1 MATPSGTIFDTGVT
15 QDFIPELWGDLIYK
29 YFEER
34 LVFKNT
40 IEDYSSLVQGS
51 GDTIHIPEIAKMT
64 ASSLTDGAQV
74 SYVAPAE
81 TNTQLSIDKHYYSA
95 KLFTDVLQV
104 QSSYDLIS
112 AYGKAMGYALA
123 KQVDSDI
130 AAQLI
135 TVNNGATLTTDDQIT
150 AAEFEAAIANLGEND
165 IDYTSGDVFFVVNPT
180 LYADML
186 NPAGTFG
193 ASFVRADITGFNSD
207 NSPAL
212 SGVVGKLMG
221 MPVLMSN
228 SLSTGGTNVS
238 GVIYHKSACA
248 MAVQRDIDIKNQFDI
263 DVLGTKI
270 VAHTLYGV
278 KLLDDSDNIRGYKFT
293 NAS

>member
-15 QDFIPELWGDLIYK
+15 QYFIPEIWGDLIYK
-29 YFEER
+29 YFEEK

-51 GDTIHIPEIAKMT
+51 GKIIHIPEIAKMT

-81 TNTQLSIDKHYYSA
+81 TETQLTINKNYYSA
-95 KLFTDVLQV
+95 KLFTDVLLV
-104 QSSYDLIS
+104 QSNFDLIS
-112 AYGKAMGYALA
+112 SYAKAMGYALA
-123 KQVDSDI
+123 KQFDSDI
-130 AAQLI
+130 ASELI
-135 TVNNGATLTTDDQIT
+135 TVNQGATLTTDDQIT
-150 AAEFEAAIANLGEND
+150 ASEFETAIANLGEND

-180 LYADML
+180 LYADMV

-193 ASFVRADITGFNSD
+193 ASFVRSDISGFNSGD
-207 NSPAL
+207 SPAL
-212 SGVVGKLMG
+212 TGVMGTLMG

-228 SLSTGGTNVS
+228 SLSAGGTNVS
-238 GVIYHKSACA
+238 GVIYHRSACA
-248 MAVQRDIDIKNQFDI
+248 IAVQRDIDVKQQFDI
-263 DVLGTKI
+263 DVLGTKV

-278 KLLDDSDNIRGYKFT
+278 KKLDDSDNIRGYKFT

>member
-1 MATPSGTIFDTGVT
+1 
-15 QDFIPELWGDLIYK
+15 
-29 YFEER
+29 
-34 LVFKNT
+34 
-40 IEDYSSLVQGS
+40 
-51 GDTIHIPEIAKMT
+51 MT
-64 ASSLTDGAQV
+64 ASSLTDGAAV

-81 TNTQLSIDKHYYSA
+81 TETQLTINQHYYAA
-95 KLFTDVLQV
+95 KMFTDVLQV
-104 QSSYDLIS
+104 QSNYDLVS
-112 AYGKAMGYALA
+112 AYARSMAYALA
-123 KQVDSDI
+123 KQVDAHI

-135 TVNNGATLTTDDQIT
+135 TVNEGATLTTDDQIT
-150 AAEFEAAIANLGEND
+150 AAEFEAAVANLGEND
-165 IDYTSGDVFFVVNPT
+165 IDYTSGDVYFAVNPT

-212 SGVVGKLMG
+212 TGVVGRLMG

-228 SLSTGGTNVS
+228 SLSAGGTNVS

-248 MAVQRDIDIKNQFDI
+248 IAVQRSIDVKSQFDI
-263 DVLGTKI
+263 DYLGSKV

-278 KLLDDSDNIRGYKFT
+278 KILDDSDNKRGYKFT

>member
-40 IEDYSSLVQGS
+40 VEDYSSLVQNEGKI
-51 GDTIHIPEIAKMT
+51 IHIPEIAKMT

-81 TNTQLSIDKHYYSA
+81 TNTQLTIDKHYYSA
-95 KLFTDVLQV
+95 KLFTDVLMV

-112 AYGKAMGYALA
+112 AYAKAMGYALA

-193 ASFVRADITGFNSD
+193 ASFVRSDITGFNSD

-212 SGVVGKLMG
+212 SGVVGRLMG

-248 MAVQRDIDIKNQFDI
+248 MAVQRDIDVKNQYDI
-263 DVLGTKI
+263 DVLGTKV

>member
-1 MATPSGTIFDTGVT
+1 MGQPAGTIFDTGVT
-15 QDFIPELWGDLIYK
+15 QDFLPELWADLIYK
-29 YFEER
+29 FFDEK

-40 IEDYSSLVQGS
+40 VEDYSALVQNG
-51 GDTIHIPEIAKMT
+51 GDTVHIPEIAKMS
-64 ASSLTDGAQV
+64 ASSLTDGEQI

-81 TNTQLSIDKHYYSA
+81 TNTQLSIDKHFYSA
-95 KLFTDVLQV
+95 KMFTDVLQV

-112 AYGKAMGYALA
+112 AYAKAMSSALA

-135 TVNNGATLTTDDQIT
+135 QVNQGATLATDDQIT
-150 AAEFEAAIANLGEND
+150 ANEFEAAIAVLGEND
-165 IDYTSGDVFFVVNPT
+165 IDYTSGDVYFVVNPT

-193 ASFVRADITGFNSD
+193 AAFVRSDITGFNSE

-212 SGVVGKLMG
+212 TGVVGRLMG

-228 SLSTGGTNVS
+228 SLSSGGTNVS

-248 MAVQRDIDIKNQFDI
+248 MAVQRDIDVKESYDI
-263 DVLGTKI
+263 DFLATKI

>member
-1 MATPSGTIFDTGVT
+1 M
-15 QDFIPELWGDLIYK
+15 IYK

-40 IEDYSSLVQGS
+40 VEDYSSLVQSG
-51 GDTIHIPEIAKMT
+51 GDTVHIPEIAKMT
-64 ASSLTDGAQV
+64 ASSLTDGAAV

-95 KLFTDVLQV
+95 KMFTDVLQV
-104 QSSYDLIS
+104 QSTYDLIS
-112 AYGKAMGYALA
+112 AYTKAMGYALA

-130 AAQLI
+130 AAALI
-135 TVNNGATLTTDDQIT
+135 TVNQGATLTTDDQIT

-165 IDYTSGDVFFVVNPT
+165 IDYTSGDVYFAVNPT

-193 ASFVRADITGFNSD
+193 ASFVRADITGFNSA

-212 SGVVGKLMG
+212 TGVVGRLMG

-228 SLSTGGTNVS
+228 SLSAGGTNVS

-248 MAVQRDIDIKNQFDI
+248 VAVQRDIEIKQQFDI
-263 DVLGTKI
+263 DYLGTKL

-278 KLLDDSDNIRGYKFT
+278 QLLDDSDNKRGYKFT

>member
-1 MATPSGTIFDTGVT
+1 MATPSGTIFDSGVT

-40 IEDYSSLVQGS
+40 VEDYSSLVQNEGKI
-51 GDTIHIPEIAKMT
+51 IHIPEIAKMT

-81 TNTQLSIDKHYYSA
+81 TNTQLTIDKHYYSA

-135 TVNNGATLTTDDQIT
+135 QVNQGATLTTDDQIT

-248 MAVQRDIDIKNQFDI
+248 MAVQRDIYVKSQYDI

-278 KLLDDSDNIRGYKFT
+278 KLLDDSDNIIGYKFT

>member
-40 IEDYSSLVQGS
+40 VEDYSSLVQNEGKI
-51 GDTIHIPEIAKMT
+51 IHIPEIAKMT

-74 SYVAPAE
+74 SYVAPNE
-81 TNTQLSIDKHYYSA
+81 TNTQLTIDKHYYSA

-135 TVNNGATLTTDDQIT
+135 QVNQGATLTTDDQIT

-248 MAVQRDIDIKNQFDI
+248 MAVQRDIDVKSQYDI

>member
-1 MATPSGTIFDTGVT
+1 MGQPAGTIFDTGVT
-15 QDFIPELWGDLIYK
+15 QDFLPELWADLIYK
-29 YFEER
+29 YFEEK

-40 IEDYSSLVQGS
+40 IEDYSALVQGG
-51 GDTIHIPEIAKMT
+51 GDTVHIPEIAKMS
-64 ASSLTDGAQV
+64 ASSLTDGAQI

-81 TNTQLSIDKHYYSA
+81 TNTQLSIDKHFYSA
-95 KLFTDVLQV
+95 KMFTDVLQV

-112 AYGKAMGYALA
+112 AYAKAMSSALA

-135 TVNNGATLTTDDQIT
+135 QVNQGATLATDDQIT
-150 AAEFEAAIANLGEND
+150 ANEFEAAIAVLGEND
-165 IDYTSGDVFFVVNPT
+165 IDYTSGDVYFVVNPT

-193 ASFVRADITGFNSD
+193 AAFVRSDITGFNSE

-212 SGVVGKLMG
+212 TGVVGRLMG

-248 MAVQRDIDIKNQFDI
+248 MAVQRDIEVKESYDI
-263 DVLGTKI
+263 DFLATKI

>member
-1 MATPSGTIFDTGVT
+1 MGQPAGTIFDTGVT
-15 QDFIPELWGDLIYK
+15 QDFLPELWADLIYK
-29 YFEER
+29 FFDEK

-40 IEDYSSLVQGS
+40 VEDYSALVQGG
-51 GDTIHIPEIAKMT
+51 GDTVHIPEIAKMS
-64 ASSLTDGAQV
+64 ASSLTDGAQI

-81 TNTQLSIDKHYYSA
+81 TNTQLSIDKHFYSA
-95 KLFTDVLQV
+95 KMFTDVLQV

-112 AYGKAMGYALA
+112 AYAKAMSSALA

-135 TVNNGATLTTDDQIT
+135 QVNQGATLATDDQIT
-150 AAEFEAAIANLGEND
+150 ANEFEAAIAVLGEND
-165 IDYTSGDVFFVVNPT
+165 IDYTSGDVYFVVNPT

-193 ASFVRADITGFNSD
+193 AAFVRSDITGFNSE

-212 SGVVGKLMG
+212 TGVVGRLMG

-228 SLSTGGTNVS
+228 SLSSGGTNVS

-248 MAVQRDIDIKNQFDI
+248 MAVQRDIDVKESYDI
-263 DVLGTKI
+263 D
-270 VAHTLYGV
+270 
-278 KLLDDSDNIRGYKFT
+278 F
-293 NAS
+293 

>member
-1 MATPSGTIFDTGVT
+1 MGQPAGTIFDTGVT
-15 QDFIPELWGDLIYK
+15 QDFLPELWADLIYK
-29 YFEER
+29 FFDEK

-40 IEDYSSLVQGS
+40 VEDYSALVQNG
-51 GDTIHIPEIAKMT
+51 GDTVHIPEIAKMS
-64 ASSLTDGAQV
+64 ASSLTDGAQI

-81 TNTQLSIDKHYYSA
+81 TNTQLSIDKHFYSA
-95 KLFTDVLQV
+95 KMFTDVLQV

-112 AYGKAMGYALA
+112 AYAKAMSSALA

-135 TVNNGATLTTDDQIT
+135 QVNQGATLATDDQIT
-150 AAEFEAAIANLGEND
+150 ANEFEAAIAVLGEND
-165 IDYTSGDVFFVVNPT
+165 IDYTSGDVYFVVNPT

-193 ASFVRADITGFNSD
+193 AAFVRSDITGFNSE

-212 SGVVGKLMG
+212 TGVVGRLMG

-228 SLSTGGTNVS
+228 SLSSGGTNVS

-248 MAVQRDIDIKNQFDI
+248 MAVQRDIDVKESYDI
-263 DVLGTKI
+263 DFLAPKI

>member
-40 IEDYSSLVQGS
+40 VEDYSSLVQGS
-51 GDTIHIPEIAKMT
+51 GKIIHIPEIAKMT

-81 TNTQLSIDKHYYSA
+81 TNTQLTIDKHYYSA

-165 IDYTSGDVFFVVNPT
+165 IDYTSGDVFFVVNPK

-193 ASFVRADITGFNSD
+193 ASFVRSDITGFNSD

-212 SGVVGKLMG
+212 SGVVGRLMG

-248 MAVQRDIDIKNQFDI
+248 MAVQRDIDVKNQYDI
-263 DVLGTKI
+263 DVLGTKV

>member
-1 MATPSGTIFDTGVT
+1 MGQPAGTIFDTGVT
-15 QDFIPELWGDLIYK
+15 QDFLPELWADLIYK
-29 YFEER
+29 FFDEK

-40 IEDYSSLVQGS
+40 VEDYSALVQNG
-51 GDTIHIPEIAKMT
+51 GDTVHIPEIAKMS
-64 ASSLTDGAQV
+64 ASSLTDGAQI

-81 TNTQLSIDKHYYSA
+81 TNTQLSIDKHFYSA
-95 KLFTDVLQV
+95 KMFTDVLQV

-112 AYGKAMGYALA
+112 AYAKAMSSALA

-135 TVNNGATLTTDDQIT
+135 QVNQGATLATDDQIT
-150 AAEFEAAIANLGEND
+150 ANEFEAAIAVLGEND
-165 IDYTSGDVFFVVNPT
+165 IDYTSGDVYFVVNPT
-180 LYADML
+180 LYEDML

-193 ASFVRADITGFNSD
+193 AAFVRSDITGFNSE

-212 SGVVGKLMG
+212 TGVVGRLMG

-228 SLSTGGTNVS
+228 SLSSGGTNVS

-248 MAVQRDIDIKNQFDI
+248 MAVQRDIDVKESYDI
-263 DVLGTKI
+263 DFLATKI

>member
-15 QDFIPELWGDLIYK
+15 QDFIPEIWGDLIYK

-34 LVFKNT
+34 LVFRNT
-40 IEDYSSLVQGS
+40 VEDYSSLVQGS
-51 GDTIHIPEIAKMT
+51 GKIIHIPEIAKMT

-81 TNTQLSIDKHYYSA
+81 TNTQLTIDKHYYSA
-95 KLFTDVLQV
+95 KLFTDVLMV

-112 AYGKAMGYALA
+112 AYAKAMGYALA

-135 TVNNGATLTTDDQIT
+135 QVNEGATLTTDDQIT

-193 ASFVRADITGFNSD
+193 ASFVRSDITGFNSD

-212 SGVVGKLMG
+212 SGVVGRLMG

-228 SLSTGGTNVS
+228 SLSAGGTNVS

-263 DVLGTKI
+263 DVLGTK
-270 VAHTLYGV
+270 VSELPSA
-278 KLLDDSDNIRGYKFT
+278 
-293 NAS
+293 

>member
-1 MATPSGTIFDTGVT
+1 MGQPAGTIFDTGVT
-15 QDFIPELWGDLIYK
+15 QDFLPELWADLIYK
-29 YFEER
+29 YFEEK

-40 IEDYSSLVQGS
+40 IEDYSALVQGG
-51 GDTIHIPEIAKMT
+51 GDTVHIPEIAKMS
-64 ASSLTDGAQV
+64 ASSLTDGAQI

-81 TNTQLSIDKHYYSA
+81 TNTQLSIDKHFYSA
-95 KLFTDVLQV
+95 KMFTDVLQV

-112 AYGKAMGYALA
+112 AYAKAMSSALA

-135 TVNNGATLTTDDQIT
+135 QVNQGATLATDDQIT
-150 AAEFEAAIANLGEND
+150 ANEFEAAIAVLGEND
-165 IDYTSGDVFFVVNPT
+165 IDYTSGDVYFVVNPT

-193 ASFVRADITGFNSD
+193 AAFVRSDITGFNSE

-212 SGVVGKLMG
+212 TGVVGRLMG

-228 SLSTGGTNVS
+228 SLSSGGTNVS

-248 MAVQRDIDIKNQFDI
+248 MAVQRDIDVKESYDI
-263 DVLGTKI
+263 DFLATKI

>member
-40 IEDYSSLVQGS
+40 VEDYSSLVQNEGKI
-51 GDTIHIPEIAKMT
+51 IHIPEIAKMT

-81 TNTQLSIDKHYYSA
+81 TNTQLTIDKHYYSA

-135 TVNNGATLTTDDQIT
+135 QVNQGATLTTDDQIT

-248 MAVQRDIDIKNQFDI
+248 MAVQRDIDVKSQYDI

>member
-1 MATPSGTIFDTGVT
+1 MGQPAGTIFDTGVT
-15 QDFIPELWGDLIYK
+15 QDFLPELWADLIYK
-29 YFEER
+29 FFDEK

-40 IEDYSSLVQGS
+40 VEDYSALVQGG
-51 GDTIHIPEIAKMT
+51 GDTVHIPEIAKMS
-64 ASSLTDGAQV
+64 ASSLTDGAQI

-81 TNTQLSIDKHYYSA
+81 TNTQLSIDKHFYSA
-95 KLFTDVLQV
+95 KMFTDVLQV

-112 AYGKAMGYALA
+112 AYAKAMSSALA

-135 TVNNGATLTTDDQIT
+135 QVNQGATLATDDQIT
-150 AAEFEAAIANLGEND
+150 ANEFEAAIAVLGEND
-165 IDYTSGDVFFVVNPT
+165 IDYTSGDVYFVVNPT

-193 ASFVRADITGFNSD
+193 AAFVRSDITGFNSE

-212 SGVVGKLMG
+212 TGVVGRLMG

-228 SLSTGGTNVS
+228 SLSSGGTNVS

-248 MAVQRDIDIKNQFDI
+248 MAVQRDIDVKESYDI
-263 DVLGTKI
+263 DFLATKI

>member
-1 MATPSGTIFDTGVT
+1 MGQPAGTIFDTGVT
-15 QDFIPELWGDLIYK
+15 QDFLPELWADLIYK
-29 YFEER
+29 FFDEK

-40 IEDYSSLVQGS
+40 VEDYSALVQNG
-51 GDTIHIPEIAKMT
+51 GDTVHIPEIAKMS
-64 ASSLTDGAQV
+64 ASSLTDGAQI

-81 TNTQLSIDKHYYSA
+81 TNTQLSIDKHFYSA
-95 KLFTDVLQV
+95 KMFTDVLQV

-112 AYGKAMGYALA
+112 AYAKAMSSALA

-135 TVNNGATLTTDDQIT
+135 QVNQGATLATDDQIT
-150 AAEFEAAIANLGEND
+150 ANEFEAAIAVLGEND
-165 IDYTSGDVFFVVNPT
+165 IDYTSGDVYFVVNPT

-193 ASFVRADITGFNSD
+193 AAFVRSDITGFNSE

-212 SGVVGKLMG
+212 TGVVGRLMG

-248 MAVQRDIDIKNQFDI
+248 MAVQRDIDVKESYDI
-263 DVLGTKI
+263 DFLATKI

>member
-1 MATPSGTIFDTGVT
+1 MRRCEIKNS
-15 QDFIPELWGDLIYK
+15 QQQCYK

-40 IEDYSSLVQGS
+40 VEDYSSLVQNEGKI
-51 GDTIHIPEIAKMT
+51 IHIPEIAKMT

-81 TNTQLSIDKHYYSA
+81 TNTQLTIDKHYYSA

-228 SLSTGGTNVS
+228 SLSAGGTNVS

-248 MAVQRDIDIKNQFDI
+248 MAVQRDIDVKSQYDI
-263 DVLGTKI
+263 DVLGTK
-270 VAHTLYGV
+270 VSELPSA
-278 KLLDDSDNIRGYKFT
+278 
-293 NAS
+293 

>member
-1 MATPSGTIFDTGVT
+1 MATPAGTVFDTGVT
-15 QDFIPELWGDLIYK
+15 QFFIPQLWGDLIYK

-40 IEDYSSLVQGS
+40 IEDYSSLVQDS
-51 GDTIHIPEIAKMT
+51 GKIINIPEIAKMT
-64 ASSLTDGAQV
+64 ASSLTDGAAV

-81 TNTQLSIDKHYYSA
+81 TETQLTIDQHYYSA
-95 KLFTDVLQV
+95 KMFTDVLQV
-104 QSSYDLIS
+104 QSKYDLVT
-112 AYGKAMGYALA
+112 AYAKSMAYALA
-123 KQVDSDI
+123 KQVDASI
-130 AAQLI
+130 AAELI
-135 TVNNGATLTTDDQIT
+135 TVNDGATLTTDDQIT
-150 AAEFEAAIANLGEND
+150 AAEFETAIASLGEND
-165 IDYTSGDVFFVVNPT
+165 IDYTSGDVYFVVNPT

-193 ASFVRADITGFNSD
+193 ASFVRADITGFNSG

-212 SGVVGKLMG
+212 TGVVGRLMG

-228 SLSTGGTNVS
+228 GLATGGTAVS

-248 MAVQRDIDIKNQFDI
+248 IAVQRSIDIKDQFDI
-263 DVLGTKI
+263 DFLGTKV
-270 VAHTLYGV
+270 VAHLLWGV
-278 KLLDDSDNIRGYKFT
+278 KKLDDSDNKRGYKFT

>member
-15 QDFIPELWGDLIYK
+15 QDFIPEIWGDLIYK

-34 LVFKNT
+34 LVFRNT
-40 IEDYSSLVQGS
+40 VEDYSSLVQGS
-51 GDTIHIPEIAKMT
+51 GKIIHIPEIAKMT

-81 TNTQLSIDKHYYSA
+81 TNTQLTIDKHYYSA
-95 KLFTDVLQV
+95 KLFTDVLMV

-112 AYGKAMGYALA
+112 AYAKAMGYALA

-135 TVNNGATLTTDDQIT
+135 QVNQGATLTTDDQIT

-193 ASFVRADITGFNSD
+193 ASFVRSDITGFNSD

-212 SGVVGKLMG
+212 SGVVGRLMG

-228 SLSTGGTNVS
+228 SLSAGGTNVS

-263 DVLGTKI
+263 DVLGTKV

-278 KLLDDSDNIRGYKFT
+278 KLLDDSDNKRGYKFT
-293 NAS
+293 NAR

>member
-40 IEDYSSLVQGS
+40 VEDYSSLVQGS
-51 GDTIHIPEIAKMT
+51 GKIIHIPEIAKMT

-81 TNTQLSIDKHYYSA
+81 TNTQLTIDKHYYSA

-135 TVNNGATLTTDDQIT
+135 QVNNGATLTTDDQIT

-193 ASFVRADITGFNSD
+193 ASFVRSDISGFNSD

-212 SGVVGKLMG
+212 SGVVGRLMG

-248 MAVQRDIDIKNQFDI
+248 MAVQRDIDVKNQYDI
-263 DVLGTKI
+263 DVLGTK
-270 VAHTLYGV
+270 VSELPSA
-278 KLLDDSDNIRGYKFT
+278 
-293 NAS
+293 

>member
-15 QDFIPELWGDLIYK
+15 QYFIPEIWGDLIYK
-29 YFEER
+29 YFEEK

-51 GDTIHIPEIAKMT
+51 GKIIHIPEIAKMT
-64 ASSLTDGAQV
+64 ASSLTDGGQV

-81 TNTQLSIDKHYYSA
+81 TETQLTINKNYYSA
-95 KLFTDVLQV
+95 KLFTDVLLV
-104 QSSYDLIS
+104 QSNFDLIS
-112 AYGKAMGYALA
+112 SYAKAMGYALA
-123 KQVDSDI
+123 KQIDSDI
-130 AAQLI
+130 ASELI
-135 TVNNGATLTTDDQIT
+135 TVNQGATLTTDDQIT
-150 AAEFEAAIANLGEND
+150 AAEFETAIANLGEND

-180 LYADML
+180 LYADMV

-193 ASFVRADITGFNSD
+193 ASFVRADISGFNSGD
-207 NSPAL
+207 SPAL
-212 SGVVGKLMG
+212 TGVMGTLMG

-228 SLSTGGTNVS
+228 SLSAGGTNVS
-238 GVIYHKSACA
+238 GVIYHRSACA
-248 MAVQRDIDIKNQFDI
+248 IAVQRDIDVKQQFDI
-263 DVLGTKI
+263 DVLGTKV

-278 KLLDDSDNIRGYKFT
+278 KKLDDSDNIRGYKFT

>member
-1 MATPSGTIFDTGVT
+1 MGQPAGTIFDTGVT
-15 QDFIPELWGDLIYK
+15 QDFLPELWADLIYK
-29 YFEER
+29 YFEEK

-40 IEDYSSLVQGS
+40 IEDYSALVQGG
-51 GDTIHIPEIAKMT
+51 GDTVHIPEIAKMS
-64 ASSLTDGAQV
+64 ASSLTDGAQI

-81 TNTQLSIDKHYYSA
+81 TNTQLSIDKHFYSA
-95 KLFTDVLQV
+95 KMFTDVLQV

-112 AYGKAMGYALA
+112 AYAKAMSSALS

-135 TVNNGATLTTDDQIT
+135 QVNQGATLATDDQIT
-150 AAEFEAAIANLGEND
+150 ANEFEAAIAVLGEND
-165 IDYTSGDVFFVVNPT
+165 IDYTSGDVYFVVNPT

-193 ASFVRADITGFNSD
+193 AAFVRSDITGFNSE

-212 SGVVGKLMG
+212 TGVVGRLMG

-228 SLSTGGTNVS
+228 SLSSGGTNVS

-248 MAVQRDIDIKNQFDI
+248 MAVQRDIDVKESYDI
-263 DVLGTKI
+263 DFLATKI

>member
-1 MATPSGTIFDTGVT
+1 MGQPAGTIFDTGVT
-15 QDFIPELWGDLIYK
+15 QDFLPELWADLIYK
-29 YFEER
+29 FFDEK

-40 IEDYSSLVQGS
+40 VEDYSALVQNG
-51 GDTIHIPEIAKMT
+51 GDTVHIPEIAKMS
-64 ASSLTDGAQV
+64 ASSLTDGAQI

-81 TNTQLSIDKHYYSA
+81 TNTQLSIDKHFYSA
-95 KLFTDVLQV
+95 KMFTDVLQV

-112 AYGKAMGYALA
+112 AYAKAMSSALA

-135 TVNNGATLTTDDQIT
+135 QVNQGATLATDDQIT
-150 AAEFEAAIANLGEND
+150 ANEFEAAIAVLGEND
-165 IDYTSGDVFFVVNPT
+165 IDYTSGDVYFVVNPT

-193 ASFVRADITGFNSD
+193 AAFVRSDITGFNSE

-212 SGVVGKLMG
+212 TGVVGRLMG
-221 MPVLMSN
+221 MPVLLSN
-228 SLSTGGTNVS
+228 SLSSGGTNVS

-248 MAVQRDIDIKNQFDI
+248 MAVQRDIDVKESYDI
-263 DVLGTKI
+263 DFLATKI

>member
-212 SGVVGKLMG
+212 SGIVGKLMG

-248 MAVQRDIDIKNQFDI
+248 MAVQRDIDVKSQYDI

>member
-1 MATPSGTIFDTGVT
+1 M
-15 QDFIPELWGDLIYK
+15 IYK

-40 IEDYSSLVQGS
+40 IEDYSSLVQTS
-51 GDTIHIPEIAKMT
+51 GKIIHIPEIAKMT

-81 TNTQLSIDKHYYSA
+81 TETQLTIDKHYYAA

-104 QSSYDLIS
+104 QSNYDLIS
-112 AYGKAMGYALA
+112 AYAKSMAYALA

-130 AAQLI
+130 AAELI
-135 TVNNGATLTTDDQIT
+135 QVNEGATLTTDDQIT

-193 ASFVRADITGFNSD
+193 ASFVRSDITGFNSD

-212 SGVVGKLMG
+212 TGVVGRLMG

-228 SLSTGGTNVS
+228 SLDAGGTNVS

-248 MAVQRDIDIKNQFDI
+248 IAVQRSIDVKQQYDI
-263 DVLGTKI
+263 DVLGSKV

-278 KLLDDSDNIRGYKFT
+278 KILDDSDNKRGYKFT

>member
-212 SGVVGKLMG
+212 SGIVGKLMG

-248 MAVQRDIDIKNQFDI
+248 MAVQRDID
-263 DVLGTKI
+263 VLGTKI